1 MKYWALERDGVAARE
16 LLVVLLSERA
26 RVNER
31 VEHMYLYGAAAET
44 GVGAEEVGTR
54 RLVARRSATRLLS
67 DGGECA

>member
-16 LLVVLLSERA
+16 LVVLLRRA
-26 RVNER
+26 RVDER